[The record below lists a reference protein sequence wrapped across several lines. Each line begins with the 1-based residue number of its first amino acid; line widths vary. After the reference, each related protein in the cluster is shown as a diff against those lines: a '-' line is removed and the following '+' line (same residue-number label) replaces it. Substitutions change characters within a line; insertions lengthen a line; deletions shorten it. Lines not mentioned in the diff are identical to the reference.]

1 MTSAETIKQEIEAR
15 VNSDGEMGYSLWFI
29 GVTADPVKC
38 REELG
43 NIKTFFF
50 WMADDAKAARAIKTD
65 HIRMGFNEAPGNE
78 GQDGQY
84 VYIF

>member
-1 MTSAETIKQEIEAR
+1 MTSAETIKQEIEGR
-15 VNSDGEMGYSLWFI
+15 VNSDGEMGYSMWFI

-43 NIKTFFF
+43 NIKTFLF
-50 WMADDAKAARAIKTD
+50 WLADDIKVARTIKTD
-65 HIRMGFNEAPGNE
+65 YIRMGLNEAPGNQ